1 MNNVFTLLLL
11 LQEDMNKD
19 LEQTLFNLE
28 KAKHT
33 RKMYVER
40 CIALCF
46 FVCAREKWV
55 DLERGQL

>member
-1 MNNVFTLLLL
+1 VNNVFTLLLL